1 MHKTQ
6 FTSDR
11 TSCRSPL
18 ASMRLILPTAAYRL
32 MLTVRDAIPRPRV
45 LPTAEFATIRLRL
58 LKLGARVFETAFS
71 NRPFGVNR
79 IQTFRS
85 RSVDVAREAALL
97 SGIGTKGPS
106 NMGSEDEVEQ
116 SRARPCRE

>member
-18 ASMRLILPTAAYRL
+18 ANMRLILPTAAYRL

-45 LPTAEFATIRLRL
+45 LATAEFATIRLRL
-58 LKLGARVFETAFS
+58 LKLGARVFEAASLIGRLGSSAFRLS
-71 NRPFGVNR
+71 TV
-79 IQTFRS
+79 
-85 RSVDVAREAALL
+85 SVDVAREAALL

>member
-1 MHKTQ
+1 VLVLLVFASRALGTEGIATAKLAKTKGHHTWTDEEIAQ
-6 FTSDR
+6 YR
-11 TSCRSPL
+11 AHWPL
-18 ASMRLILPTAAYRL
+18 GTQQRLV
-32 MLTVRDAIPRPRV
+32 M
-45 LPTAEFATIRLRL
+45 EFAL
-58 LKLGARVFETAFS
+58 ETAFS
-71 NRPFGVNR
+71 NRPFGVKR
-79 IQTFRS
+79 IQTFHS

>member
-1 MHKTQ
+1 MVTAP
-6 FTSDR
+6 
-11 TSCRSPL
+11 PL
-18 ASMRLILPTAAYRL
+18 FVLLPRKGNE
-32 MLTVRDAIPRPRV
+32 RNR
-45 LPTAEFATIRLRL
+45 
-58 LKLGARVFETAFS
+58 FS
-71 NRPFGVNR
+71 NRPLEVKR
-79 IQTFRS
+79 IQTFHS